1 MLKFHWIKRCELFDL
16 IEKVLG
22 KDYLRFSKT
31 FRLSA
36 IIWDRQLNVVQMRPE
51 KVVAS
56 YPDVVHIEVDLL
68 KLATK

>member
-1 MLKFHWIKRCELFDL
+1 MERIICAR
-16 IEKVLG
+16 V
-22 KDYLRFSKT
+22 RFET

-36 IIWDRQLNVVQMRPE
+36 NYMGPPIERGTHQQMRPE

-68 KLATK
+68 KLALK